1 MAIEPAFWYYLRV
14 MGNKIFTTIS
24 VLIYL
29 LALSLLIF
37 GLLVM
42 LGKVH

>member
-1 MAIEPAFWYYLRV
+1 